1 MIADFYRPGTN
12 NLFTK
17 TELEE
22 RFNVVMSDNL
32 YIELKYISLASK
44 KETCQSKLEKSF
56 DSFRINFPQW
66 MLKLTCY

>member
-32 YIELKYISLASK
+32 YIELKLY
-44 KETCQSKLEKSF
+44 
-56 DSFRINFPQW
+56 
-66 MLKLTCY
+66 LKMRVEA